1 MDYNLNICIGLL
13 RFSLGLICI
22 KPQVAHYVHSSTI
35 REFKKVMYMA
45 LHLLLVICLLNPS

>member
-45 LHLLLVICLLNPS
+45 LHLLLGICLLNPS